1 MSELPQGWAFASLN
15 ELQAQGGVFADGDWI
30 ESKDQDPNGRN
41 RLLQL
46 ADIGDGRFIDKS
58 SRYVNDETFDRLNC
72 TALEEG
78 DILLA
83 RMPDPLGRACLMPRL
98 PQRCLTVVDVAVFR
112 SGSRDISHRWLM
124 HTLNAS
130 PIREEISRNASG
142 TTRKRIARGKLAE
155 LKVPVPPAA
164 EQKRIAQ
171 KLDALL
177 AQVDTLKARIDAIP
191 ALLKRFRMSIL
202 TAATSGTTFDGSSV
216 ITNQSEAKGSSFML
230 NDETFDLPKGW
241 SHAPVDSVLHSA
253 RRLCY
258 GVVQPGSEVESGVD
272 MIRVCDIEDGTIAW
286 NDLRK
291 IASEVDDE
299 YRRSRVQRGDVL
311 MSIVGSIGRAAIV
324 REDRPVNIARAV
336 ARLSVDQSQLTPE
349 WLFLWLTSP
358 KVQWWLVSSSREVAR
373 KTLNLKELS
382 ELPVPLPPREVQ
394 AEIVRRVEQLF
405 AYTDQLEA
413 KVAAAKQRIDAL
425 TQSLL
430 AKAFRGELVPQD
442 PSDEPAS
449 VLLERI
455 RTQRAATPKPKRG
468 RKKV

>member
-15 ELQAQGGVFADGDWI
+15 ELQAQGGIFADGDWI

-191 ALLKRFRMSIL
+191 ALLKRFRQCVLQAASTGDL
-202 TAATSGTTFDGSSV
+202 TASWATKEGASKWINLRFRELLRDFRGGASIRPSGETQGTPVLRSSAVRPMLVNFEDVSHFDKSMTLNPNDYAMEGDLIFTRLSGSAEFVGVCGRVKATPRVPTQFPDRLFCARLINSRYAPYLE
-216 ITNQSEAKGSSFML
+216 IFFSSQ
-230 NDETFDLPKGW
+230 NYI
-241 SHAPVDSVLHSA
+241 S
-253 RRLCY
+253 Y
-258 GVVQPGSEVESGVD
+258 
-272 MIRVCDIEDGTIAW
+272 
-286 NDLRK
+286 
-291 IASEVDDE
+291 
-299 YRRSRVQRGDVL
+299 
-311 MSIVGSIGRAAIV
+311 IGR
-324 REDRPVNIARAV
+324 
-336 ARLSVDQSQLTPE
+336 
-349 WLFLWLTSP
+349 
-358 KVQWWLVSSSREVAR
+358 
-373 KTLNLKELS
+373 NLKSSAGHQRITTETVKNA
-382 ELPVPLPPREVQ
+382 EIRLPSLEEQ
-394 AEIVRRVEQLF
+394 TEIVRRVEQLF
-405 AYTDQLEA
+405 AYADQLEA
-413 KVAAAKQRIDAL
+413 KVVAAQQRIDAL
-425 TQSLL
+425 TKSLL

-449 VLLERI
+449 VLLDRI
-455 RTQRAATPKPKRG
+455 RAQRAAASKPKRG
-468 RKKV
+468 RKAATS

>member
-1 MSELPQGWAFASLN
+1 MSWPQGWAFASLN
-15 ELQAQGGVFADGDWI
+15 ELQAQGGIFADGDWI

-46 ADIGDGRFIDKS
+46 ADIGDRRFIDKS

-191 ALLKRFRMSIL
+191 ALLKRFRQSVLESAFSGEL
-202 TAATSGTTFDGSSV
+202 TAEWRQLHPDTKAASITDVRQAWRDPLPAERQKVRAPKSGP
-216 ITNQSEAKGSSFML
+216 NELK
-230 NDETFDLPKGW
+230 
-241 SHAPVDSVLHSA
+241 
-253 RRLCY
+253 
-258 GVVQPGSEVESGVD
+258 
-272 MIRVCDIEDGTIAW
+272 
-286 NDLRK
+286 
-291 IASEVDDE
+291 
-299 YRRSRVQRGDVL
+299 RRS
-311 MSIVGSIGRAAIV
+311 
-324 REDRPVNIARAV
+324 
-336 ARLSVDQSQLTPE
+336 
-349 WLFLWLTSP
+349 
-358 KVQWWLVSSSREVAR
+358 SS
-373 KTLNLKELS
+373 NL
-382 ELPVPLPPREVQ
+382 
-394 AEIVRRVEQLF
+394 
-405 AYTDQLEA
+405 
-413 KVAAAKQRIDAL
+413 
-425 TQSLL
+425 
-430 AKAFRGELVPQD
+430 
-442 PSDEPAS
+442 AS
-449 VLLERI
+449 HPDWDHI
-455 RTQRAATPKPKRG
+455 
-468 RKKV
+468 